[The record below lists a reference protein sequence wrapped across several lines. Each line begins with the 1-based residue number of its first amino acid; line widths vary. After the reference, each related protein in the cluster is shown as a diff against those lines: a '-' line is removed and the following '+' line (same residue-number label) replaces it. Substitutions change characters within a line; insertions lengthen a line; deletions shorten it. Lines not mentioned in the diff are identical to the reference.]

1 MPLYYRKKKRY
12 SYWNQTSDEYYSD
25 SDSYSVDED
34 LANHKVYSDS
44 KYEDV
49 RTEMYK
55 KLVKESIKHNNVAT
69 SVGHWMTKIR
79 EDGGKGRFSGN
90 PELYLFAW
98 CTRHQLEVMNNTSL
112 VACMSSKR
120 LNLKPLSPRKGR
132 KVEGDNETHAYLFTI
147 QVKDWVEGKGIPI
160 AYMLCPLES
169 LMRVQAFKIRGGLLK
184 AAEKDWKEM
193 KLLLRRVL
201 HSESREQLDSSWAT
215 FKDHFPVDVTG
226 GFINY
231 METTWLTDEKRPL
244 WVNYLRGDYEKI
256 NTSYLWEV
264 FFGIL
269 KNYHLE
275 KPDIRADFVIGM
287 LQGEINDYFRD
298 QGLTKFFKFTIRSF
312 ESRDEYYIDMDEKK
326 RYLSSCS
333 CPDYKKNYT
342 TCKHMYLVNM
352 VYPDVLLKWPPLP
365 KRPSSDLPLDFDHDF
380 GSPLESIIVPH
391 LLHEQKA
398 EKEDEKQPKKRKRE
412 EGTDQ
417 ALQEC
422 ENELQDLWERMGR
435 IVHSPGK
442 SRCTLEDL
450 QDAVATLRAS
460 IVKAEARLRDGS
472 KRRVKLEKTS

>member
-1 MPLYYRKKKRY
+1 
-12 SYWNQTSDEYYSD
+12 
-25 SDSYSVDED
+25 
-34 LANHKVYSDS
+34 
-44 KYEDV
+44 
-49 RTEMYK
+49 
-55 KLVKESIKHNNVAT
+55 
-69 SVGHWMTKIR
+69 
-79 EDGGKGRFSGN
+79 
-90 PELYLFAW
+90 
-98 CTRHQLEVMNNTSL
+98 MNNTSL

-169 LMRVQAFKIRGGLLK
+169 LLLVKKWFFWLYTECGYRPSRFVVDCSRLQYEAVQAVFPK
-184 AAEKDWKEM
+184 ASISYCHAHVAGVWGSYMKKWCLEKDWKEM

-298 QGLTKFFKFTIRSF
+298 QYKATKRQLISEAYAYEPVDSRRRERAEKVSLELARRMIGFLKNAHMFTIRSF